1 MNTRTNLKRGLAL
14 VLTLLMI
21 ACCFAA
27 CGSNA
32 SSGTETSGTSSTAEG
47 SSAAA
52 TEGGKTIT
60 LTVVHKDGSSKD
72 FTIKT
77 DAENLR
83 NALEQEKLVE
93 GEEGDYGL
101 YVKTVDGETVNDANE
116 EWWCLTKGGAQVN
129 TGVDDTKIADGEAYE
144 FTFTTGYDQ

>member
-32 SSGTETSGTSSTAEG
+32 SSGTETSGTSSTEG
-47 SSAAA
+47 SSVSSA
-52 TEGGKTIT
+52 EGGKTIT
-60 LTVVHKDGSSKD
+60 FTVVHKDGSSKD

-77 DAENLR
+77 DADNLR
-83 NALEQEKLVE
+83 SALEQEKLVE

-101 YVKTVDGETVNDANE
+101 YVKTVDGETVDDANE
-116 EWWCLTKGGAQVN
+116 EWWCLTKGGEQVN

-144 FTFTTGYDQ
+144 FTFTTGYNQ